1 MENIPKHGS
10 AYANQLIE
18 EKPQPSPDL
27 ELIGIQEQG
36 DIINYEGVLQNEFG
50 IWIYYTPDENNKI
63 KKYILAINSNGEKLV
78 NLPLIKD
85 GIYLIQPKEHQDM
98 IFEVKDSKISL
109 EEINLGENQKFLF
122 QFIPEEMTYRI
133 ICTQTGNSL
142 YYEND
147 EIKECEIFS
156 EKEIKWKLVTNDF
169 KEFFIEDN
177 KSNKR
182 MEFVGDDNNR
192 KIILADKKG
201 CGERL

>member
-27 ELIGIQEQG
+27 ELIGIQEKG

-50 IWIYYTPDENNKI
+50 IWIYYTPDDNNKI
-63 KKYILAINSNGEKLV
+63 KKYILAINSNKEKLV

-85 GIYLIQPKEHQDM
+85 GIYLIQPKEHEDM
-98 IFEVKDSKISL
+98 IFEIKNSKISL

-133 ICTQTGNSL
+133 ICVGNGINTLRICYKPKCSKVNIQQVIPKRKFIVDRKEL
-142 YYEND
+142 KAIETILD
-147 EIKECEIFS
+147 E
-156 EKEIKWKLVTNDF
+156 
-169 KEFFIEDN
+169 
-177 KSNKR
+177 
-182 MEFVGDDNNR
+182 
-192 KIILADKKG
+192 
-201 CGERL
+201 

>member
-36 DIINYEGVLQNEFG
+36 DIIIYEGVIQNEFG
-50 IWIYYTPDENNKI
+50 IWIYYTPDDNNKI
-63 KKYILAINSNGEKLV
+63 KKYILAINSNKEKLV

-98 IFEVKDSKISL
+98 IFEIKNSKISL

-133 ICTQTGNSL
+133 ICTQTGTSL

-177 KSNKR
+177 KSNKS
-182 MEFVGDDNNR
+182 
-192 KIILADKKG
+192 
-201 CGERL
+201 